1 MILTHYFLWSIKYKY
16 ENWTI
21 LKDAFFIFTIV
32 MKPIFEWKNKQSR
45 IVNFKV
51 AWNLNGA
58 KNKTSFV
65 QLQDDTF
72 SFKLLHNSVNQN
84 KWSIDFNNIYYI
96 KLVGD
101 CKYSPVSSVKFRNSY
116 GLELKLDVSVR
127 IDLVNIEIYDK
138 CRICNFLYH
147 PVGMVNI
154 FCAHYSSNSTEKG
167 I

>member
-1 MILTHYFLWSIKYKY
+1 
-16 ENWTI
+16 
-21 LKDAFFIFTIV
+21 

-72 SFKLLHNSVNQN
+72 SFKLLHNSVSQN
-84 KWSIDFNNIYYI
+84 RWSINFNNLSYI
-96 KLVGD
+96 KLVED
-101 CKYSPVSSVKFRNSY
+101 CKQLPISSASNFIWVTIDI
-116 GLELKLDVSVR
+116 GCSVQ
-127 IDLVNIEIYDK
+127 IDLVNIAILDK
-138 CRICNFLYH
+138 CGICNFLYH
-147 PVGMVNI
+147 PVGIVNI
-154 FCAHYSSNSTEKG
+154 FCAHHSSNSTEKG

>member
-1 MILTHYFLWSIKYKY
+1 
-16 ENWTI
+16 
-21 LKDAFFIFTIV
+21 

-72 SFKLLHNSVNQN
+72 SFKLLHNSVSEN
-84 KWSIDFNNIYYI
+84 KWSIDFNNISYI
-96 KLVGD
+96 TLVGD
-101 CKYSPVSSVKFRNSY
+101 WKKSPVSGVKFRKIV
-116 GLELKLDVSVR
+116 LQLKLDVSVR
-127 IDLVNIEIYDK
+127 IDLVNIGIWDK
-138 CRICNFLYH
+138 CRVCNFLYH
-147 PVGMVNI
+147 PVGIVNI
-154 FCAHYSSNSTEKG
+154 FCAHHSSNSTEKG